1 MWPGTPRRRRR
12 RRWGARAGRCWPAC
26 TGAGAGWHGCW
37 LRRGWLMDGRDRAC
51 RLLAGFLAADLDS
64 AEARRWD
71 EHLLE
76 CEACWRAVREEL
88 AAAGRAAAPG
98 RARPPARSSRW
109 ARSGGWPRLAGA
121 GAVAVAVVVT
131 LVAVLLPGG
140 HQARS
145 APTVVAAVAEYA
157 QAVPP
162 PTGDQ
167 HNVSG
172 GRAAPVEVG
181 HPVTVTVGGQKIVLR
196 TWRLGGTEAVVAV
209 SSKPFPMPARAQ
221 SVAGSGM
228 AWSAQLGKLG
238 LYCLNGRTSELV
250 AAPVPAAELAAL
262 AARLPLA

>member
-1 MWPGTPRRRRR
+1 
-12 RRWGARAGRCWPAC
+12 
-26 TGAGAGWHGCW
+26 
-37 LRRGWLMDGRDRAC
+37 MDGRDRAC
-51 RLLAGFLAADLDS
+51 RLLAGFLAGDLDP

-76 CEACWRAVREEL
+76 CEACWRAVREDLAGRQAAQVLRQPAPPGLADRVAFAVEV
-88 AAAGRAAAPG
+88 AAADRSATPG

-121 GAVAVAVVVT
+121 GTVAVAVVVT
-131 LVAVLLPGG
+131 LVVVLLPGG

-145 APTVVAAVAEYA
+145 VPAAVAAVADYS

-162 PTGDQ
+162 PARGQ
-167 HNVSG
+167 HHVSG
-172 GRAAPVEVG
+172 GEVAPVQVG

-209 SSKPFPMPARAQ
+209 SSKPFPMPAHAQ

-228 AWSAQLGKLG
+228 AWSARLGKLS

-262 AARLPLA
+262 AARLPRA